1 VHHALAVPSTCHSAA
16 RWFAGSA
23 GLGPQYW
30 RFFFAEGFFNF
41 GMFIFVFLYNLYL
54 LQIGFRENFIG
65 LVSGVRTAGSVAGS
79 LAAAIAIQRFGLRRT
94 LLVSFALTAA
104 LSAGRSYATLA
115 PALLTLAFAAGLAS
129 AVWPVAFSPAIAHLT
144 TEKNRAL
151 GFSLASSGGIAIGVV
166 GAQAAG
172 RLPGW
177 LSHAGWASSTVWS
190 YRESLLIGCVM
201 VGLAIWVFSG
211 VNMGGAPLPEARKL
225 HRPNPAVLR
234 FLIAML
240 VWNLGTGALNP
251 FFNVFFARRVGMPVE
266 QIGMVFS
273 AAQIAQIIAILA
285 SPIFFRRFGLTR
297 SISGMQLAT
306 GLVLM
311 GLASATGA
319 TWAAAGY
326 AAYMMMQYMSEPGM
340 FTMLMG
346 ASTVTERG
354 SASALNFLVTF
365 AGQAIAATAAGEML
379 ERFGYPPVFIA
390 ASVLCVAAALLFRAL
405 LGQARSASP
414 SVP

>member
-1 VHHALAVPSTCHSAA
+1 
-16 RWFAGSA
+16 
-23 GLGPQYW
+23 
-30 RFFFAEGFFNF
+30 
-41 GMFIFVFLYNLYL
+41 
-54 LQIGFRENFIG
+54 
-65 LVSGVRTAGSVAGS
+65 
-79 LAAAIAIQRFGLRRT
+79 
-94 LLVSFALTAA
+94 
-104 LSAGRSYATLA
+104 
-115 PALLTLAFAAGLAS
+115 
-129 AVWPVAFSPAIAHLT
+129 
-144 TEKNRAL
+144 
-151 GFSLASSGGIAIGVV
+151 
-166 GAQAAG
+166 
-172 RLPGW
+172 
-177 LSHAGWASSTVWS
+177 
-190 YRESLLIGCVM
+190 
-201 VGLAIWVFSG
+201 
-211 VNMGGAPLPEARKL
+211 
-225 HRPNPAVLR
+225 
-234 FLIAML
+234 
-240 VWNLGTGALNP
+240 
-251 FFNVFFARRVGMPVE
+251 
-266 QIGMVFS
+266 MVFS